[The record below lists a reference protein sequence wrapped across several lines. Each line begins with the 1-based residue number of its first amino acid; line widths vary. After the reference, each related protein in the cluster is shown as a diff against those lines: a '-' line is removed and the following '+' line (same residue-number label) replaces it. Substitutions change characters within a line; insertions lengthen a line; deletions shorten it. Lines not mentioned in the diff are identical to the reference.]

1 MLENQAQRLFD
12 EGRFDEA
19 IAAAETAVDSAAKLY
34 DPARPHTAGALADC
48 LLVEGD
54 IKRHTGYLTAA
65 AEIYQR
71 VIELSNFG
79 GSLESAVAFAH
90 SGLGDIA
97 EERSAPIE
105 ALRHYEEAVR
115 LLDGSGR
122 SAEESA
128 RLHNNLAMLYKDE
141 GDFEA
146 AERHFIEGVRLMESR
161 VGRMEETTAT
171 LYNNLATLYFRAGH
185 LEKAME
191 MALLARDIRTQIL
204 PEGHADLSQ
213 ALSNLGAIQ
222 YAMGHLDVAIQ
233 SFDSAVVALEA
244 SPDADP
250 VEYEVVVSNYIDLLQ
265 EAGLQEEA
273 DKITRRARE
282 RYSNLMRARA
292 S

>member
-34 DPARPHTAGALADC
+34 NPARPHTAEALADC
-48 LLVEGD
+48 LLVEAD
-54 IKRHTGYLTAA
+54 IKRHTGYLAA
-65 AEIYQR
+65 AGEIYQR
-71 VIELSNFG
+71 VIELSGFG

-115 LLDGSGR
+115 LLDGSGQ

-141 GDFEA
+141 GDFET

-161 VGRMEETTAT
+161 VGRMEETTAA
-171 LYNNLATLYFRAGH
+171 LYNNLATLYFTAGH
-185 LEKAME
+185 FEKAME
-191 MALLARDIRTQIL
+191 MALLARDIRKQIL
-204 PEGHADLSQ
+204 PEVQADMAQ
-213 ALSNLGAIQ
+213 VLSNLGAIQ
-222 YAMGHLDVAIQ
+222 YALGHLDAAIE
-233 SFDSAVVALEA
+233 SFESAVTALEA
-244 SPDADP
+244 SQDADP
-250 VEYEVVVSNYIDLLQ
+250 VDYEVVVSNYIDLLQ
-265 EAGLQEEA
+265 EAGLIEEA
-273 DKITRRARE
+273 DKTTRRARE
-282 RYSNLMRARA
+282 RYSSLMSIRA